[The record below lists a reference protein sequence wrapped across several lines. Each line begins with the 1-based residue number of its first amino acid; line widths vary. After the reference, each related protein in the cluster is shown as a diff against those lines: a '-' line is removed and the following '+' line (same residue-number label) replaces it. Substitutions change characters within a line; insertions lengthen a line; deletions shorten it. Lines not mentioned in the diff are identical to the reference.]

1 VPVHFRFSDIPRP
14 IVLVAAVALVAL
26 LPLYVVDVA
35 KTFHIDFV
43 AFWCAGAALAHHQNP
58 YLDESLHGCN
68 VAHGLVPSLTLPV
81 AHPPY
86 VLPLFALFSLVPMP
100 AAFALW
106 SLLSLVCCALS
117 TVALSRITRFHWT
130 FTGSVVALT
139 VAIPSLSLGQL
150 VPLAFCGF
158 CWALVYVRERRPQRA
173 AAALIVASSLP
184 NLAETAWIGAFAG
197 DRRMRVPLVAAAAF
211 LLLAGAAAVGFDR
224 FAFYFRVVLQA
235 YGGSELDAFWQLG
248 SAATLHTLGVP
259 QGVALRAA
267 YALLVCLLFAGAY
280 VGMELRKRF
289 GGNHWIVAAVA
300 GFGLLGSPYS
310 HLSDVAFAVPLALM
324 LVDASPKRFAGAA
337 ALSVVTPW
345 LHLFQNTGIQAAI
358 CIPFLLIV
366 CGTLFQNAFTS
377 AAVVTAIIGFSLLI
391 YRVAGAANL
400 QLKAA
405 ASLPATS
412 LPHDALAE
420 VRWTEFSHLARSLPD
435 AAIMHVSFYVTVGA
449 VLWAA
454 IRYVAKS
461 PTIAV
466 EKSP

>member
-1 VPVHFRFSDIPRP
+1 MHFRFSDTPRTV
-14 IVLVAAVALVAL
+14 VLVAAGALVAL

-35 KTFHIDFV
+35 RTFHIDFV
-43 AFWCAGAALAHHQNP
+43 AFWCAGAALVHHKNP

-68 VAHGLVPSLTLPV
+68 VAHGLIGSLTLPV

-86 VLPLFALFSLVPMP
+86 VLPLFALFSLLPVPP
-100 AAFALW
+100 AFALW

-117 TVALSRITRFHWT
+117 TVALSRITRFGWI

-158 CWALVYVRERRPQRA
+158 CWALVYVRERRPRRA
-173 AAALIVASSLP
+173 AAALIVAASLP

-197 DRRMRVPLVAAAAF
+197 DRRMRVPLLAAAVF

-224 FAFYFRVVLQA
+224 IAFYFRVVLQA
-235 YGGSELDAFWQLG
+235 YGRSELDAFWQLG
-248 SAATLHTLGVP
+248 SAATIRTLGVP
-259 QGVALRAA
+259 QGVALPAA
-267 YALLVCLLFAGAY
+267 YVLLICLLFAGVY

-324 LVDASPKRFAGAA
+324 LVDASPTRFAGVA
-337 ALSVVTPW
+337 ALLVVTPW
-345 LHLFQNTGIQAAI
+345 LHLFQNTEIQAAI

-366 CGTLFQNAFTS
+366 CGTLFKNAFAS
-377 AAVVTAIIGFSLLI
+377 AALVAAIIGFCSLI
-391 YRVAGAANL
+391 YRVADAANL
-400 QLKAA
+400 QIKAA
-405 ASLPATS
+405 ASLPATA
-412 LPHDALAE
+412 LGRDALAE

-435 AAIMHVSFYVTVGA
+435 AALMHASFYVTVGA

-454 IRYVAKS
+454 VRYASKTF
-461 PTIAV
+461 TIGV